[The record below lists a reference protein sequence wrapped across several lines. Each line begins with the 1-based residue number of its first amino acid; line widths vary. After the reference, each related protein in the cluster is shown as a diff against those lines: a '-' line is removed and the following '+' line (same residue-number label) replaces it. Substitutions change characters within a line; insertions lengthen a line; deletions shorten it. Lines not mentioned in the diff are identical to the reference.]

1 MIRLLAVLL
10 ASLAIG
16 GCATSRDLPPLP
28 LAEYVDLDRFMG
40 RWYVIGHIPTF
51 LDDDHINGVEH
62 YARNPDDSIA
72 TTYTFQAGSVDA
84 PRDTMSPTGFVRPD
98 LHPGNAVWGMQFL
111 WPIRA
116 DYRIAWLAPDY
127 HAVIVAREARDHVW
141 LMARTPDLPADE
153 LAALKQRIADMG
165 HDMRAWR
172 DMPQPGP
179 YPPT

>member
-116 DYRIAWLAPDY
+116 DYRIVYLDRDY
-127 HAVIVAREARDHVW
+127 RNTIIGRVKRDYVW
-141 LMARTPDLPADE
+141 IMSRTPQIPDDEYRELVRHVADLGYDVRQ
-153 LAALKQRIADMG
+153 LKRVPQRWEVG
-165 HDMRAWR
+165 S
-172 DMPQPGP
+172 
-179 YPPT
+179 